1 MSDFNNIKM
10 CNGEKPLH
18 IMYNGPY
25 TKTIPEKLDW
35 YKYANDA
42 GGYWVRGFW
51 LAPSYEWGA
60 PYWWPWDLSVSSGAL
75 KDQNNGW
82 ARWGIVWDGVNKNL
96 TPGMNKTFPANG
108 YTFYGVC
115 LCLYYNTPNYTDEQ
129 GRQCID
135 FGDNPIKL
143 TFRDGRFDNFEWIKK
158 DASTIYEWSE
168 DKRTITIHRVG
179 SSRVVCYIKYTDDTS
194 INRVRQLLTDVY
206 VDIENLQMH
215 TTSSTIYDPSGVECW
230 DIYQG
235 TEHVY
240 HKDKT
245 VDNCIVKYFGSK
257 DSSGKI
263 TINESSS
270 GKLILPDFS
279 ELTDIQNYD
288 TNNFK
293 ISGSSTEASNT
304 YVEWLN
310 QGYEKNLENTTDS
323 LGTMVSNGCY
333 GCLKCNNS
341 SDKPVKIYVPLGSD
355 TWQDVHEISD
365 YLTFNNALGGSDV
378 NYLQIIFKDRGLA
391 NKNSISTTMRSF
403 QNLKCKEV
411 DFIHEESD
419 GTVVY
424 PYECGWGFRP
434 MQLRAA
440 FESSNIKLFKREW
453 MSWSRVT
460 MIPYTFDHCSELTEI
475 QCYHEEFTF
484 YPHNISIEQ
493 GQGNSTGN
501 NYLWPYFI
509 GANSEDW
516 SADHGFWN
524 CGKLKRIEPVMD
536 VHWWANP
543 GSYTSLFKG
552 SPNIEYVKLRGLNNM
567 DWDFTSENL
576 YLPKLNAECILFML
590 VRLADQVGTPYNASN
605 IDTNNVSSS
614 YPGIYFDHKN
624 IRSSRSVS
632 GLKVTIP
639 DEWRGFCFSTQHGWT
654 IYTNFGCTKIDNKN
668 ITLSTRY
675 SNSESALRGAVCNI
689 PVTNFT
695 FKVEGLSNGDSLV
708 VGNIGNLNLQPN
720 VYTSDGTYTI
730 SSLDSN
736 FGFGLHA
743 SLYYEDCI
751 NPTLSDGNTINS
763 GGTIIG
769 NSEYSLSDY
778 IPIENSTK
786 IEWCNNDVNTSSML
800 IEYNENKE
808 YIDYWNPNASTRTI
822 TLTGGISTKYLR
834 VAIKKSVIDK
844 SYIIDITNKKYLF
857 RGSNVTIK
865 SYGASTNTSPVTITL
880 NTCSEYPN
888 LVEDHI
894 IRFANERGW
903 KICAQGGT
911 EIVVD
916 KKTITYPSN
925 GTYIYDTDG
934 KFTSVSSWKTS
945 NNSKAV
951 GVAIINDNC
960 KYVIAKNDIGVAERF
975 GGTINGTGG
984 GILFDSLKSPAA
996 HKQYCNGYEDT
1007 LKIVSSY
1014 SGTDYNGR
1022 VDTAAHDCYN
1032 YIFPNGE
1039 RGYLG
1044 SSGEW
1049 YVIYDHG
1056 NSTVNNALTKIGGT
1070 AFTND
1075 KYWTSTGA
1083 SLGASMYRLTFSS
1096 RSLAVGSYGNKYYIR
1111 PFLKI

>member
-1 MSDFNNIKM
+1 
-10 CNGEKPLH
+10 
-18 IMYNGPY
+18 MYNGPY

-60 PYWWPWDLSVSSGAL
+60 PYWWPWDLSVPSGAL

-355 TWQDVHEISD
+355 TWQNVHEISD

-460 MIPYTFDHCSELTEI
+460 MIPYAFDHCSELTEI
-475 QCYHEEFTF
+475 QCYHEGFTF

-509 GANSEDW
+509 GANPEDW

-605 IDTNNVSSS
+605 IDTNNVSSN
-614 YPGIYFDHKN
+614 YPGVYFDHKN

-675 SNSESALRGAVCNI
+675 LETESGLRGATCSEKIN
-689 PVTNFT
+689 NFK
-695 FKVEGLSNGDSLV
+695 FKVTGLSSGDKLV
-708 VGNIGNLNLQPN
+708 VGPVGNVSLQNNIF
-720 VYTSDGTYTI
+720 TSDGEYTI

-736 FGFGLHA
+736 FGFVLHNA
-743 SLYYEDCI
+743 D
-751 NPTLSDGNTINS
+751 NTI
-763 GGTIIG
+763 
-769 NSEYSLSDY
+769 
-778 IPIENSTK
+778 
-786 IEWCNNDVNTSSML
+786 
-800 IEYNENKE
+800 
-808 YIDYWNPNASTRTI
+808 
-822 TLTGGISTKYLR
+822 
-834 VAIKKSVIDK
+834 
-844 SYIIDITNKKYLF
+844 
-857 RGSNVTIK
+857 
-865 SYGASTNTSPVTITL
+865 TSPVTITL

-903 KICAQGGT
+903 KICAQGGS
-911 EIVVD
+911 EIVVN

-984 GILFDSLKSPAA
+984 GILFDSLESPAA

-1096 RSLAVGSYGNKYYIR
+1096 GSLAVGSYGNKYYIR

>member
-60 PYWWPWDLSVSSGAL
+60 PYWWPWDLSVPSGAL

-215 TTSSTIYDPSGVECW
+215 TSSSTIHDPSGVECW

-257 DSSGKI
+257 DSNGKI

-355 TWQDVHEISD
+355 TWQNVHEISD

-460 MIPYTFDHCSELTEI
+460 MIPYAFDHCSELTEI

-509 GANSEDW
+509 GANPEDW

-590 VRLADQVGTPYNASN
+590 VRLADQVSTPYNASN

-675 SNSESALRGAVCNI
+675 LETESGLRGATCNEKI
-689 PVTNFT
+689 NNFK
-695 FKVEGLSNGDSLV
+695 FKVTGLSSGDKLV
-708 VGNIGNLNLQPN
+708 VGPVGNVSLQNNIF
-720 VYTSDGTYTI
+720 TSDGEYTI

-736 FGFGLHA
+736 FGFVLHNA
-743 SLYYEDCI
+743 D
-751 NPTLSDGNTINS
+751 NTI
-763 GGTIIG
+763 
-769 NSEYSLSDY
+769 
-778 IPIENSTK
+778 
-786 IEWCNNDVNTSSML
+786 
-800 IEYNENKE
+800 
-808 YIDYWNPNASTRTI
+808 
-822 TLTGGISTKYLR
+822 
-834 VAIKKSVIDK
+834 
-844 SYIIDITNKKYLF
+844 
-857 RGSNVTIK
+857 
-865 SYGASTNTSPVTITL
+865 TSPVTITL

-903 KICAQGGT
+903 KICAQGGS
-911 EIVVD
+911 EIVVN

-934 KFTSVSSWKTS
+934 KFTSVSRWKTS

-975 GGTINGTGG
+975 GGTINGKGG
-984 GILFDSLKSPAA
+984 GILFDSLESPDAY
-996 HKQYCNGYEDT
+996 KQYCNGYEDT

-1022 VDTAAHDCYN
+1022 VNTAAHDCYS

-1083 SLGASMYRLTFSS
+1083 GLGASMYRLTFSS
-1096 RSLAVGSYGNKYYIR
+1096 GSLAVGSYGNKYYIR

>member
-10 CNGEKPLH
+10 CNGEKPLR

-60 PYWWPWDLSVSSGAL
+60 PYWWPWDLSVPSGAL

-215 TTSSTIYDPSGVECW
+215 TSSSTIYDPSGVECW

-323 LGTMVSNGCY
+323 LGTMISNGCY

-355 TWQDVHEISD
+355 TWQNVHEISD

-391 NKNSISTTMRSF
+391 NKNSISTIMRSF

-419 GTVVY
+419 GTIVY

-460 MIPYTFDHCSELTEI
+460 MMPYAFDHCSELTEI

-493 GQGNSTGN
+493 GQGNSTN

-509 GANSEDW
+509 GGNPEDW

-552 SPNIEYVKLRGLNNM
+552 SSNIEYVKLRGLNNM

-605 IDTNNVSSS
+605 INTNNVSSS
-614 YPGIYFDHKN
+614 YPGVYFDHKN

-654 IYTNFGCTKIDNKN
+654 IYTNFGCTKVDNKN

-675 SNSESALRGAVCNI
+675 LETESGLRGATCSEKIN
-689 PVTNFT
+689 NFK
-695 FKVEGLSNGDSLV
+695 FKVTGLVSGDKLV
-708 VGNIGNLNLQPN
+708 VGPVGNVSLQTNIF
-720 VYTSDGTYTI
+720 TSDGEYTI

-736 FGFGLHA
+736 FGFVLHNA
-743 SLYYEDCI
+743 DS
-751 NPTLSDGNTINS
+751 TI
-763 GGTIIG
+763 
-769 NSEYSLSDY
+769 
-778 IPIENSTK
+778 
-786 IEWCNNDVNTSSML
+786 
-800 IEYNENKE
+800 
-808 YIDYWNPNASTRTI
+808 
-822 TLTGGISTKYLR
+822 
-834 VAIKKSVIDK
+834 
-844 SYIIDITNKKYLF
+844 
-857 RGSNVTIK
+857 
-865 SYGASTNTSPVTITL
+865 TSPVTITL

-903 KICAQGGT
+903 KICAQGGA
-911 EIVVD
+911 EIVVN

-975 GGTINGTGG
+975 GGTINGRGG
-984 GILFDSLKSPAA
+984 GILFDSLESPDAY
-996 HKQYCNGYEDT
+996 KQYCNGYEDT

-1022 VDTAAHDCYN
+1022 VNTAAHDCYN

-1070 AFTND
+1070 AFVSD

-1083 SLGASMYRLTFSS
+1083 GLGASMYRLTFSS
-1096 RSLAVGSYGNKYYIR
+1096 GSLGAGSYGNKYYIR

>member
-509 GANSEDW
+509 GANPEDW

-654 IYTNFGCTKIDNKN
+654 IYTNFACTKIDNKN

-675 SNSESALRGAVCNI
+675 LETESGLRGATCSEKIN
-689 PVTNFT
+689 NFK
-695 FKVEGLSNGDSLV
+695 FKVTGLSSGDKLV
-708 VGNIGNLNLQPN
+708 VGPVGNVSLQNNIF
-720 VYTSDGTYTI
+720 TSDGEYTI

-736 FGFGLHA
+736 FGFV
-743 SLYYEDCI
+743 LYNAD
-751 NPTLSDGNTINS
+751 NTI
-763 GGTIIG
+763 
-769 NSEYSLSDY
+769 
-778 IPIENSTK
+778 
-786 IEWCNNDVNTSSML
+786 
-800 IEYNENKE
+800 
-808 YIDYWNPNASTRTI
+808 
-822 TLTGGISTKYLR
+822 
-834 VAIKKSVIDK
+834 
-844 SYIIDITNKKYLF
+844 
-857 RGSNVTIK
+857 
-865 SYGASTNTSPVTITL
+865 TSPVTITL

-903 KICAQGGT
+903 KICAQGGS

-984 GILFDSLKSPAA
+984 GILFDSLESPAA

>member
-1 MSDFNNIKM
+1 
-10 CNGEKPLH
+10 
-18 IMYNGPY
+18 MYDSPY

-60 PYWWPWDLSVSSGAL
+60 PYWWPWDLSVPSGAL

-82 ARWGIVWDGVNKNL
+82 ARWGIVLDGVNKNL

-115 LCLYYNTPNYTDEQ
+115 LCLYYNTPNYTDEE

-215 TTSSTIYDPSGVECW
+215 TSSSTIHDPSSIECW

-235 TEHVY
+235 TEHIY

-245 VDNCIVKYFGSK
+245 VDNCIVKYFGNK

-263 TINESSS
+263 TINESST
-270 GKLILPDFS
+270 GKLVLPDFS

-304 YVEWLN
+304 YVDWLN
-310 QGYEKNLENTTDS
+310 QGYEKNLENMTDP
-323 LGTMVSNGCY
+323 LYTMVSNGCY

-355 TWQDVHEISD
+355 ANQNSHEISD

-391 NKNSISTTMRSF
+391 NKNSISTAMRSF
-403 QNLKCKEV
+403 QNLKCKEF

-419 GTVVY
+419 GTIVY
-424 PYECGWGFRP
+424 PYECGWGFKP
-434 MQLRAA
+434 IQLRAA
-440 FESSNIKLFKREW
+440 FEGSNIKLFKQEW

-460 MIPYTFDHCSELTEI
+460 MIPYAFDHCSELTEI
-475 QCYHEEFTF
+475 QSYHEEFTF
-484 YPHNISIEQ
+484 YPHNISKEQ
-493 GQGNSTGN
+493 GQGNSSTEN

-509 GANSEDW
+509 GGNPEDW

-524 CGKLKRIEPVMD
+524 CEKLKRIEPVMD

-590 VRLADQVGTPYNASN
+590 VRLADQVSTPYNASN
-605 IDTNNVSSS
+605 IDTNNVSSN
-614 YPGIYFDHKN
+614 YPGVYFDHKN

-654 IYTNFGCTKIDNKN
+654 IYTNFGCTKVDNKN

-675 SNSESALRGAVCNI
+675 LETESGLRGATCSEKIN
-689 PVTNFT
+689 NFK
-695 FKVEGLSNGDSLV
+695 FKVTGLVSGDKLV
-708 VGNIGNLNLQPN
+708 VGPVGNVSLQNNIF
-720 VYTSDGTYTI
+720 TSDGEYTI

-736 FGFGLHA
+736 FGFVLHNA
-743 SLYYEDCI
+743 D
-751 NPTLSDGNTINS
+751 NTI
-763 GGTIIG
+763 
-769 NSEYSLSDY
+769 
-778 IPIENSTK
+778 
-786 IEWCNNDVNTSSML
+786 
-800 IEYNENKE
+800 
-808 YIDYWNPNASTRTI
+808 
-822 TLTGGISTKYLR
+822 
-834 VAIKKSVIDK
+834 
-844 SYIIDITNKKYLF
+844 
-857 RGSNVTIK
+857 
-865 SYGASTNTSPVTITL
+865 TSPVTITL

-903 KICAQGGT
+903 KICAQGGA
-911 EIVVD
+911 EIVVS

-975 GGTINGTGG
+975 GGTINAKTG
-984 GILFDSLKSPAA
+984 GILFDSLESPASE
-996 HKQYCNGYEDT
+996 KQYCNGYEDT

-1083 SLGASMYRLTFSS
+1083 GLGASMYRLTFSS
-1096 RSLAVGSYGNKYYIR
+1096 GSLGSGTYGNKYYIR

>member
-215 TTSSTIYDPSGVECW
+215 TTSSTIHDPSGVECW

-460 MIPYTFDHCSELTEI
+460 MISYAFDHCSELTEI

-509 GANSEDW
+509 GANPEDW

-675 SNSESALRGAVCNI
+675 LETESGLRGATCSEKIN
-689 PVTNFT
+689 NFK
-695 FKVEGLSNGDSLV
+695 FKVTGLSSGDKLV
-708 VGNIGNLNLQPN
+708 VGPVGNVSLQNNIF
-720 VYTSDGTYTI
+720 TSDGEYTI

-736 FGFGLHA
+736 FGFVLHNA
-743 SLYYEDCI
+743 D
-751 NPTLSDGNTINS
+751 NTI
-763 GGTIIG
+763 
-769 NSEYSLSDY
+769 
-778 IPIENSTK
+778 
-786 IEWCNNDVNTSSML
+786 
-800 IEYNENKE
+800 
-808 YIDYWNPNASTRTI
+808 
-822 TLTGGISTKYLR
+822 
-834 VAIKKSVIDK
+834 
-844 SYIIDITNKKYLF
+844 
-857 RGSNVTIK
+857 
-865 SYGASTNTSPVTITL
+865 TSPVTITL

-975 GGTINGTGG
+975 GGTINGKGG
-984 GILFDSLKSPAA
+984 GILFDSLESPDAY
-996 HKQYCNGYEDT
+996 KQYCNGYEDT

-1083 SLGASMYRLTFSS
+1083 GLGASMYKLTFSS
-1096 RSLAVGSYGNKYYIR
+1096 GSLAVGSYGNKYYIR